1 MTVSRR
7 TLILSPLALA
17 ACRPPLAKRFRGYA
31 FVANRGSHSV
41 AVVNLTQFKVEKQI
55 PLAAAP
61 DAVIADRSGSRAFV
75 LTPDDGNV
83 TEMTAASSGIT
94 RRKKVAGAAVS
105 MKLSSAGDVLWLLC
119 REPRALVPL
128 DLERWETSRAV
139 MLPSHVSDFDLAP
152 DGMGAAVSFS
162 GAKRAALVDL
172 KSRALSGEIE
182 LASQPGVIRFR
193 PDGKQVLIGSAEGR
207 VVAVADARTGRLL
220 VNLPVAVGP
229 ERFCFSTDHGGQMF
243 CTGLGMDAVAIVYP
257 YQTEVSE
264 TILAGREP
272 GAMAVNATH
281 LFVANPPTGDVT
293 VIEIAE
299 RRVVAKFETG
309 EEPCSI
315 TLTPDGEYGLVLNR
329 KSGDMAVIRLSKMTD
344 LRYKRA
350 PLFTLIAVGNQ
361 PVSAAVCRL

>member
-1 MTVSRR
+1 M
-7 TLILSPLALA
+7 
-17 ACRPPLAKRFRGYA
+17 
-31 FVANRGSHSV
+31 
-41 AVVNLTQFKVEKQI
+41 E
-55 PLAAAP
+55 
-61 DAVIADRSGSRAFV
+61 
-75 LTPDDGNV
+75 
-83 TEMTAASSGIT
+83 
-94 RRKKVAGAAVS
+94 
-105 MKLSSAGDVLWLLC
+105 LSSEGDVLWILC

-128 DLERWETSRAV
+128 DVKRWETGRAV
-139 MLPSHVSDFDLAP
+139 MLGSDVSDFNLAP
-152 DGMGAAVSFS
+152 DGKRAAVSFA
-162 GAKRAALVDL
+162 GAKRAALADL
-172 KSRALSGEIE
+172 QSRAIAGEIE
-182 LASQPGVIRFR
+182 LATQPGVIRFR
-193 PDGKQVLIGSAEGR
+193 LDGKQVLIGSSEGHT
-207 VVAVADARTGRLL
+207 VAVADARMGRLL

-229 ERFCFSTDHGGQMF
+229 KRFCFSTDKGGQMF
-243 CTGLGMDAVAIVYP
+243 CTGPGMDAVAIVAP

-272 GAMAVNATH
+272 DAMAVNDTH

-309 EEPCSI
+309 EEPCFI

-350 PLFTLIAVGNQ
+350 PLFTLVAVGDQ